1 MSYLVDGNCTVLRKS
16 LNDNLYIS
24 TVDNMSSHNS
34 YGILLIIFNALA
46 LKLLAN
52 LRATLKL
59 KYTAPIP

>member
-24 TVDNMSSHNS
+24 TVDNMSYNN